1 MGQVVVVDTG
11 MDGGIDGGEVVV
23 DTGVGGGIDG
33 GEVVVDTGVGGGRA
47 GGSDSAGGSHGR
59 GVPVW
64 TREVE

>member
-1 MGQVVVVDTG
+1 MGQVVVVETG
-11 MDGGIDGGEVVV
+11 MDGGIDGGEVV
-23 DTGVGGGIDG
+23 
-33 GEVVVDTGVGGGRA
+33 EDTGVGGGRA